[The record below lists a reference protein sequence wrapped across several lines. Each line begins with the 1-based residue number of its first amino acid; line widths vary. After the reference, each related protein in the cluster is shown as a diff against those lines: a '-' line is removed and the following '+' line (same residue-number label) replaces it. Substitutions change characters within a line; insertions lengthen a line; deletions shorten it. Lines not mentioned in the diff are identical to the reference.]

1 MRAVHLATRSVGTRN
16 GRCWPDWSPPAANPP
31 PPTVPG
37 AADRRN
43 KNPKTPPPVSPLA
56 TPATPASYVHVSRN
70 AGAQSLQIVVSDD
83 PLASLPGGHRPL
95 PARRLSYPRPV
106 PHRPQVSPKN
116 LTLESPGTCNAA
128 NRPASNPPGHPDCS
142 APATPPAQHKGPIS
156 PLKSKNVSNTYS
168 RRDPRLQGAWD
179 ALQQLYGL
187 YETKHPPHRA
197 RHPPTAPPSTKP
209 ATPDHPSTPSPPS
222 QTGQNKILNRA
233 PAASEPSPSK
243 TTTPTRTPPTTTQT
257 TNPNNPQEPKTTP
270 KFDIGAHP

>member
-37 AADRRN
+37 ATDRRN

-168 RRDPRLQGAWD
+168 RRDPRQQGAWD

-187 YETKHPPHRA
+187 YETKQPSPPC
-197 RHPPTAPPSTKP
+197 
-209 ATPDHPSTPSPPS
+209 STPSNGATLHETGHTRPPFHTVTTVS
-222 QTGQNKILNRA
+222 NWPKQNPQPGTRRLRT
-233 PAASEPSPSK
+233 EPLEDN
-243 TTTPTRTPPTTTQT
+243 
-257 TNPNNPQEPKTTP
+257 NPNPNPTNHHPDHQSQQPARAQNHPKT
-270 KFDIGAHP
+270 